1 MPQRRLACNDDIV
14 GMKFCKEDGAQA
26 LSNMLL
32 DIYSVLLL

>member
-1 MPQRRLACNDDIV
+1 MLQRRLTCNDDIAV
-14 GMKFCKEDGAQA
+14 MKFCKEDGAQA